1 MVRFCEIFCICFHIF
16 CHQLSLFNTFY
27 NNLVLVSQM
36 SQAPDDSLIVK
47 MLYMM
52 GPSGS
57 GKTTLSQQLATTYE
71 QILGSGTVT
80 SVSLDPANYLS

>member
-1 MVRFCEIFCICFHIF
+1 
-16 CHQLSLFNTFY
+16 
-27 NNLVLVSQM
+27 M

>member
-1 MVRFCEIFCICFHIF
+1 M
-16 CHQLSLFNTFY
+16 
-27 NNLVLVSQM
+27 SQM